1 MIIWKIND
9 IFSTAKA
16 LGEHNDN
23 FVRCPME
30 ALDWRTRRYRIIEE
44 IFEYNPDIICL
55 QVCHRFIF
63 IPYNIF
69 KFIGF

>member
-1 MIIWKIND
+1 
-9 IFSTAKA
+9 
-16 LGEHNDN
+16 
-23 FVRCPME
+23 ME
-30 ALDWRTRRYRIIEE
+30 ALDWCTRRYRIVEE
-44 IFEYNPDIICL
+44 IVEYNPDIICL